1 MEMKNF
7 ILVHVFITV
16 GTVEKYFEIPIH
28 STEDHLNVLYPTF
41 VAKILNKYVELFY
54 NEQGYPD
61 LKAKNGCS
69 LTVIVQNRFN

>member
-28 STEDHLNVLYPTF
+28 STDDNLKITYPTY
-41 VAKILNKYVELFY
+41 VAKILNKYVDFCFDDF
-54 NEQGYPD
+54 GYPS
-61 LKAKNGCS
+61 LKPKNGNM
-69 LTVIVQNRFN
+69 LTVVVQNSFI